1 MSEIIRRPEWN
12 EFLRNFSKLH
22 RGKRTRLGVF
32 EIRDGVVND
41 LWIEDGVPLLGIDVD
56 TKEGRQ
62 TIGIAFENFRHSI
75 ENALTIS
82 RVNDGE
88 EVGDGLDIEDD
99 EGKTTAL
106 RFEDEDYAVES
117 ED

>member
-1 MSEIIRRPEWN
+1 MAENIDKPEWK
-12 EFLRNFSKLH
+12 EFLRNFSTRH
-22 RGKRTRLGVF
+22 RGHRTRLGLF

-41 LWIEDGVPLLGIDVD
+41 LWIEDGIPLVGIDID

-62 TIGIAFENFRHSI
+62 TIGIVFEHFRHSI
-75 ENALTIS
+75 KNVSTIS
-82 RVNDGE
+82 EVSGE
-88 EVGDGLDIEDD
+88 NVAAGLDIQDS

-106 RFEDEDYAVES
+106 RFEDYVVES